1 MNTIL
6 VPLDGS
12 ALAEQILPY
21 VRGLAPSLSARVC
34 LLRVLADEE
43 NDNLVADGIM
53 WAYGIGDPPEAHRE
67 RTQRL
72 WDTLRERAAGYLATV
87 AMQLEQAGLDVETIV
102 RIGPPDENIVEAA
115 RSQHATLIA
124 MVTHGYGGLRRWTLG
139 SVTDKVVHSATTPVF
154 IVRGIAPAPPR
165 DLALKRILVPLDG
178 SELAKQALPLAAELA
193 TCANAELILLEA
205 VAPTIEAYPGIRP
218 VGRPQSQL
226 VDVLIALRH
235 QAKKELDTLAGE
247 LQRQHLSVKVAVVNG
262 HAAEVIIDE
271 AARRGADLIVMAT
284 HGYSGL
290 RRWAMGSVADKV
302 LHATTTS
309 LILVRAQASGQ
320 SAVAE

>member
-34 LLRVLADEE
+34 LLRVLADQE
-43 NDNLVADGIM
+43 NDNLVANGIM

-67 RTQRL
+67 HTQRL

-102 RIGPPDENIVEAA
+102 RIGPPDENIVETA

-154 IVRGIAPAPPR
+154 IVRGVAPASR

-205 VAPTIEAYPGIRP
+205 VAPMTEIYAGVRP
-218 VGRPQSQL
+218 LGRSIPQYADAL
-226 VDVLIALRH
+226 AALRH
-235 QAKKELDTLAGE
+235 QATRELDTLAGE
-247 LQRQHLSVKVAVVNG
+247 LRRQHLPVKVAVVNG

-302 LHATTTS
+302 LHATTTP
-309 LILVRAQASGQ
+309 LVLVRARASGQ
-320 SAVAE
+320 GTIAE

>member
-72 WDTLRERAAGYLATV
+72 WDALRERAAGYLATV
-87 AMQLEQAGLDVETIV
+87 AMQLQDAGLDIETMV

-124 MVTHGYGGLRRWTLG
+124 MVTHGYGALRRWTLG

-154 IVRGIAPAPPR
+154 IVRGVAPASH

-205 VAPTIEAYPGIRP
+205 VAPTIEAYPGFRP

-226 VDVLIALRH
+226 ADVLIAQRH
-235 QAKKELDTLAGE
+235 QATKELDTLAGE
-247 LQRQHLSVKVAVVNG
+247 LRRQHLSVKVAVVNG

-302 LHATTTS
+302 LHATTTP
-309 LILVRAQASGQ
+309 LVLVRARASGQ
-320 SAVAE
+320 ATIAE